1 MKISLVKFQSAV
13 ILSTAALATLA
24 ISPGF
29 SYDPINLPKMTIVV
43 TGASILLIPLLRNY
57 LELLKS
63 NSLFTLSTLFLSLT
77 MIIAFFTN
85 SAPLSQQLWGVWGR
99 STGLLT
105 YLSFII
111 CMLSAALLTSQ
122 ADTPAIRQTFE
133 RLSYFITF
141 YTLMQAGD
149 IDPINWSQKLM
160 VATLGNL
167 NFMSSFLGLASI
179 SFFARLVLEKLSTT
193 AKFHY
198 FIFVALNLFLIW
210 LSGSIQ
216 GLGVFAIGICFTLA
230 ILIRIKRDFRQS
242 LFFLLTVSPIG
253 LLTFLGAAGI
263 GPLSV
268 LRQETVIY
276 RRDYWV
282 AGIRMTQDNW
292 FNGVGIDSYGDYY
305 EQYRDLA
312 AVLRTGPQRVTNT
325 AHNIFLDVS
334 SGAGVVAL
342 LAFILIFLLTS
353 LSALKLIKR
362 GDFSATD
369 SAMIGM
375 FFGFIFFCL
384 ISINQIGVGIWG
396 FVFIGS
402 IQGSASRLRLG
413 YSKSQSDLINGKN
426 KLAKQI
432 PSPSYMG
439 LGLKISSLFLGI
451 GGLVISVIP
460 SNTDAQMLSAVKARD
475 FNWMLQV
482 ASKFSAT
489 TFHKSKYQTMLLD
502 EGKTQEAYE
511 FALEEFESNP
521 RNDISL
527 RIIASTDSAPKN
539 LRIKALELMIE
550 RDPNNPEF
558 LSYARDL
565 LRSLE

>member
-1 MKISLVKFQSAV
+1 MKVSLVKFRLAV
-13 ILSTAALATLA
+13 ILSTASLATLA

-29 SYDPINLPKMTIVV
+29 AYDPINLPKMLIVV
-43 TGASILLIPLLRNY
+43 TGASILLIPLLHNY

-63 NSLFTLSTLFLSLT
+63 NPVITLSTLFLSLT
-77 MIIAFFTN
+77 MIIAVLSN
-85 SAPLSQQLWGVWGR
+85 SSPLSQQLWGVWGR

-105 YLSFII
+105 YLSFFI
-111 CMLSAALLTSQ
+111 CMLSAALLTSH
-122 ADTPAIRQTFE
+122 ADTPAIRLTFE

-141 YTLMQAGD
+141 YTLIQAGD
-149 IDPINWSQKLM
+149 IDPINWSQKIM

-179 SFFARLVLEKLSTT
+179 SMFARLVLEKVSTT

-198 FIFVALNLFLIW
+198 FTFVALNLFLIW

-216 GLGVFAIGICFTLA
+216 GLGVFAIGICITLA
-230 ILIRIKRDFRQS
+230 ILIRMKRNFTQS
-242 LFFLLTVSPIG
+242 LFFLFTFAPIG

-292 FNGVGIDSYGDYY
+292 VNGVGIDSYGDYY

-312 AVLRTGPQRVTNT
+312 AVVRTGPQRVTNT
-325 AHNIFLDVS
+325 AHNILIDVS
-334 SGAGVVAL
+334 SGAGGFAL
-342 LAFILIFLLTS
+342 LAFLLIFLFTS
-353 LSALKLIKR
+353 LSALNLIKR

-369 SAMIGM
+369 SAIISM
-375 FFGFIFFCL
+375 FFGFTFFCL

-396 FVFIGS
+396 FVFIGA

-413 YSKSQSDLINGKN
+413 SSKLDSHFISGK
-426 KLAKQI
+426 KQAGKENTSSI
-432 PSPSYMG
+432 YMG
-439 LGLKISSLFLGI
+439 LGLKIGSLFLGI
-451 GGLVISVIP
+451 VGLVISVIP
-460 SNTDAQMLSAVKARD
+460 NITDAQMLSAVKMRD
-475 FNWMLQV
+475 FNSMLEV
-482 ASKFSAT
+482 AQKFSAT
-489 TFHKSKYQTMLLD
+489 TFHKNKYQTLLLD
-502 EGKTQEAYE
+502 EGKNQEAYE
-511 FALEEFESNP
+511 FAREEFDRNP

-527 RIIASTDSAPKN
+527 RIIAFTDSAPKN
-539 LRIKALELMIE
+539 LRIKALELLIQ
-550 RDPNNPEF
+550 RDPNNAEF

-565 LRSLE
+565 LKTLE

>member
-1 MKISLVKFQSAV
+1 MRSSLAKFQSAV
-13 ILSTAALATLA
+13 ILSTASLATLA
-24 ISPGF
+24 ISPGLG
-29 SYDPINLPKMTIVV
+29 YDPINLPKMIIVV

-111 CMLSAALLTSQ
+111 CILSAALLTSQ
-122 ADTPAIRQTFE
+122 GDTPAIRQTFE

-149 IDPINWSQKLM
+149 IDPINWSQKIM

-179 SFFARLVLEKLSTT
+179 SLFARLVLEKLSTT

-216 GLGVFAIGICFTLA
+216 GLGVFAIGTCFILA

-242 LFFLLTVSPIG
+242 LFFLLTVAPIG

-263 GPLSV
+263 GPLSA

-334 SGAGVVAL
+334 SGAGVFAL

-369 SAMIGM
+369 SAIIGM

-396 FVFIGS
+396 FVFIGA
-402 IQGSASRLRLG
+402 IQGSASRLCLG
-413 YSKSQSDLINGKN
+413 SPKGQSDLKNGKN
-426 KLAKQI
+426 KPAKQI
-432 PSPSYMG
+432 PSSTYMG
-439 LGLKISSLFLGI
+439 LGLKIGSLFLGI

-460 SNTDAQMLSAVKARD
+460 SITDAQMLSAVKTRD
-475 FNWMLQV
+475 FNSMLQV

-539 LRIKALELMIE
+539 LRIKALELLIE
-550 RDPNNPEF
+550 RDPNNAEF
-558 LSYARDL
+558 LSYAKNL

>member
-13 ILSTAALATLA
+13 ILSTASLATLA
-24 ISPGF
+24 ISPGLG
-29 SYDPINLPKMTIVV
+29 YDPINLPKMIIVV

-57 LELLKS
+57 LELLSS
-63 NSLFTLSTLFLSLT
+63 NSIFTLATLFFSLT

-179 SFFARLVLEKLSTT
+179 SLFARLVLEKLSTT

-198 FIFVALNLFLIW
+198 FIFVGLNLFLIW

-242 LFFLLTVSPIG
+242 LFFLLTVAPIG

-292 FNGVGIDSYGDYY
+292 LNGVGIDSYGDYY

-334 SGAGVVAL
+334 SGAGVFVL
-342 LAFILIFLLTS
+342 LAFMLIFLLTS

-396 FVFIGS
+396 FVFIGA

-413 YSKSQSDLINGKN
+413 SPKGQSDLKNGKN
-426 KLAKQI
+426 KPAKQI
-432 PSPSYMG
+432 PSSTYMG
-439 LGLKISSLFLGI
+439 LGMKIGSLFLGI

-460 SNTDAQMLSAVKARD
+460 SITDAQMLSAVKTRD
-475 FNWMLQV
+475 FNSMLQV

-539 LRIKALELMIE
+539 LRIKALELLIE
-550 RDPNNPEF
+550 RDPNNADF
-558 LSYARDL
+558 LSYARNL

>member
-13 ILSTAALATLA
+13 ILSTASLATLA
-24 ISPGF
+24 ISPGLG
-29 SYDPINLPKMTIVV
+29 YDPINLPKMIIVV

-57 LELLKS
+57 LELLSS
-63 NSLFTLSTLFLSLT
+63 NSIFTLATLFFSLT

-179 SFFARLVLEKLSTT
+179 SLFARLVLEKLSTT

-198 FIFVALNLFLIW
+198 LIFVALNLFLIW

-242 LFFLLTVSPIG
+242 LFFLLTVAPIG

-292 FNGVGIDSYGDYY
+292 LNGVGIDSYGDYY

-334 SGAGVVAL
+334 SGAGVIVL
-342 LAFILIFLLTS
+342 LAFMLIFLLTS

-396 FVFIGS
+396 FVFIGA

-413 YSKSQSDLINGKN
+413 SPKGQSDLKNGKN
-426 KLAKQI
+426 KPARQI
-432 PSPSYMG
+432 PSSTYMG
-439 LGLKISSLFLGI
+439 LGMKIGSLFLGI

-460 SNTDAQMLSAVKARD
+460 SITDAQMLSAVKTRD
-475 FNWMLQV
+475 FNSMLQV

-539 LRIKALELMIE
+539 LRIKALELLIE
-550 RDPNNPEF
+550 RDPNNAEF
-558 LSYARDL
+558 LSYARNL

>member
-1 MKISLVKFQSAV
+1 MNISLVKFQSVV
-13 ILSTAALATLA
+13 ILSTASLATLA

-29 SYDPINLPKMTIVV
+29 AYDPINLPKMIIVV
-43 TGASILLIPLLRNY
+43 TGASILFIPLLRNY

-105 YLSFII
+105 YLSFIV

-122 ADTPAIRQTFE
+122 ADSPAIRQTFE

-179 SFFARLVLEKLSTT
+179 SLFARLVLEKLSIT

-216 GLGVFAIGICFTLA
+216 GLGVFAIGMCFTLA

-292 FNGVGIDSYGDYY
+292 FNGIGIDSYGDYY
-305 EQYRDLA
+305 ERYRDLA
-312 AVLRTGPQRVTNT
+312 AVVRTGPQRVTNT

-334 SGAGVVAL
+334 SGAGVFAL
-342 LAFILIFLLTS
+342 LTFSLIFLLTS
-353 LSALKLIKR
+353 LAALKLIKS
-362 GDFSATD
+362 GDLGVTD

-396 FVFIGS
+396 FVFMGA
-402 IQGSASRLRLG
+402 IQGSASRLRSG
-413 YSKSQSDLINGKN
+413 SSKLQPDLMDRKN

-432 PSPSYMG
+432 PSTGNMG
-439 LGLKISSLFLGI
+439 LGLKLSSLFLGI
-451 GGLVISVIP
+451 GGLAISAIP
-460 SNTDAQMLSAVKARD
+460 SITDAQMLSAVKARNFD
-475 FNWMLQV
+475 SMLQV

-489 TFHKSKYQTMLLD
+489 TFHKNKYQTLLLD
-502 EGKTQEAYE
+502 EGKIQEAYE
-511 FALEEFESNP
+511 FALEEFDRNP

-527 RIIASTDSAPKN
+527 RIIASTDSAPRN
-539 LRIKALELMIE
+539 LRIKALELLIE
-550 RDPNNPEF
+550 RDPNNAEF
-558 LSYARDL
+558 LSYARSL
-565 LRSLE
+565 LKSLN